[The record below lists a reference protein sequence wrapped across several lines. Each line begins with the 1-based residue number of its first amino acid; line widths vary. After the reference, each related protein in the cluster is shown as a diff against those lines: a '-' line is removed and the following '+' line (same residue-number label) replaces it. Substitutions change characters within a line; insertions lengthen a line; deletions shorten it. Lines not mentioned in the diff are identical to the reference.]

1 MGEERPK
8 SKKVKIIKIMTV
20 LILIVVGIIFILKI
34 GLHTTSS
41 STFCA
46 SCHNMSPQ
54 VHTWKASSHSEVS
67 CTSCHIAPGFN
78 NLVRQK
84 AGGVKELYYTIT
96 DNYLAPIRMPSLIPN
111 ESCETCHEMSKRKVS
126 ASGDIIIDHDTHDI
140 QEVACVF
147 CHAGVAHG
155 KVAERR
161 VTYKSDYNKWNE
173 MLAKRFM
180 EDTKYTRPQMETC
193 MECHELRGAPLTC
206 DTCHSTSMI
215 PEEHKADGFILSGH
229 FEQAKK
235 DIYYCNTCH
244 SYTTK
249 NQVEGFKGKSAYLSY
264 ISGDGNITKE
274 VTVEQ
279 YAKKND
285 YCVNCHSQRPET
297 HNQNFFQKNH
307 GLLAERNK
315 GKCMTCHD
323 FKITSDAPVTNVTCS
338 SCHPSSHNRVWK
350 TRHPVPIA
358 NNQEIER
365 TCVQCHVEER
375 CASCHDTPNKE
386 ENS

>member
-111 ESCETCHEMSKRKVS
+111 ESCETCHEMSKRKIS
-126 ASGDIIIDHDTHDI
+126 ASGDIIIDHDIHDI
-140 QEVACVF
+140 QEVACVI
-147 CHAGVAHG
+147 CHSGVAHG
-155 KVAERR
+155 KVSEKR
-161 VTYKSDYNKWNE
+161 VTYKSDYAKWND

-193 MECHELRGAPLTC
+193 MDCHEVKKAPLTC
-206 DTCHSTSMI
+206 DTCHSTSML
-215 PEEHKADGFILSGH
+215 PEEHKAKEFITKQH
-229 FEQAKK
+229 MEQAKV
-235 DIYYCNTCH
+235 DILYCDTCH

-249 NQVEGFKGKSAYLSY
+249 TQVEGLKDKNAYITYLSGEKP
-264 ISGDGNITKE
+264 SGVN

-279 YAKKND
+279 YAKTND
-285 YCVNCHSQRPET
+285 YCKTCHGIRPDS
-297 HNQNFFQKNH
+297 HNQNLFLMKH
-307 GLLAERNK
+307 GQLANVNQE
-315 GKCMTCHD
+315 KCMTCHD
-323 FKITSDAPVTNVTCS
+323 NRVISDAPVTNVGCA
-338 SCHPSSHNRVWK
+338 SCHPSAHPKPWK
-350 TRHPVPIA
+350 ERHPVKIA
-358 NNQEIER
+358 SNQKFGKD
-365 TCVQCHVEER
+365 CLQCHVQSACVR
-375 CASCHDTPNKE
+375 CHSLDGKR
-386 ENS
+386 EN